1 MTGLLRVETISPAIS
16 RKMALAIFSLLLLCG
31 TAFGDLSSEYKSKSS
46 INSNFMVY
54 WTHNSS
60 SDMMHIATEVKATG
74 WVAFGFTEAK
84 SSNMKNYDVCIGYVS
99 GATKVLKVS

>member
-1 MTGLLRVETISPAIS
+1 
-16 RKMALAIFSLLLLCG
+16 
-31 TAFGDLSSEYKSKSS
+31 
-46 INSNFMVY
+46 MVY

-99 GATKVLKVS
+99 GATKVLEVS

>member
-1 MTGLLRVETISPAIS
+1 
-16 RKMALAIFSLLLLCG
+16 MALAIFSLLMLCG
-31 TAFGDLSSEYKSKSS
+31 MACGDLSSEYKNKSS

-60 SDMMHIATEVKATG
+60 SDMMHIAAEVKATG

-84 SSNMKNYDVCIGYVS
+84 SFFMRNYDACIGYVS
-99 GATKVLKVS
+99 GGTKVLKVS